1 MNGYYGPNNGP
12 PPVPPMQYGPPPV
25 KKSKLPWIITALVVL
40 AILLFS
46 FLNKQFS
53 PQKTAQR
60 YFRAAL
66 LGDWETAYG
75 YLEVPEGSLMSQA
88 HFLDTR
94 DADAETAVTNLK
106 VQETGSPAAA
116 DKNFMRTFTAY
127 YTVKGESSSR
137 TEEIQLVRQQE
148 KNFLFFP
155 KWRVSSGNIL
165 AKDFVLFAPAGYE
178 ISVDQEPLTP
188 IRKASDRTDTDDE
201 EDADLS
207 TDDIAAAGING
218 YDTYVENIFI
228 GEHTVT
234 ASAENLETGES
245 TFYLS
250 SDTMDYYKVET
261 LDISQEAVSD
271 MQAIVQEFMRLTYQ
285 GALAG
290 SPPSEEYLGHWIQ
303 EDKDPETLQSV
314 RESAEELY
322 QDLSSDL
329 ADSSYYDKIQF
340 TRMDFSDYQ
349 SRVNE
354 TYNDEQGD
362 LYASL
367 YVDYRY
373 AYAYIGISTSYQGIT
388 SKEDRDSSGEDSMSV
403 TFRLEDGTWKIYSA
417 SMDCVY

>member
-12 PPVPPMQYGPPPV
+12 PPVPPVQYGPPPV
-25 KKSKLPWIITALVVL
+25 KKSKLPWIIAAVVVL
-40 AILLFS
+40 VILLFS

-53 PQKTAQR
+53 PQKTAQK

-66 LGDWETAYG
+66 LGDWEAAYG

-88 HFLDTR
+88 HFLATR

-116 DKNFMRTFTAY
+116 DKNFVRTFTAY

-148 KNFLFFP
+148 KNLLFFP

-178 ISVDQEPLTP
+178 IAVDEEPLTP
-188 IRKASDRTDTDDE
+188 IRKASDRTDADE
-201 EDADLS
+201 AEDEDLG
-207 TDDIAAAGING
+207 TDDIAATGIVG

-245 TFYLS
+245 AFYLS

-271 MQAIVQEFMRLTYQ
+271 MQAIIQDLMRQTYQ

-290 SPPSEEYLGHWIQ
+290 SPPSEEYLSYWIQ
-303 EDKDPETLQSV
+303 EDEDPETVQSV
-314 RESAEELY
+314 REAAEELY
-322 QDLSSDL
+322 QDLAADL
-329 ADSSYYDKIQF
+329 ADPHYYDKIQF
-340 TRMDFSDYQ
+340 TRMDFSDYK
-349 SRVNE
+349 SAVDE
-354 TYNDEQGD
+354 VYNDEQGD
-362 LYASL
+362 LYVSL
-367 YVDYRY
+367 SVDYRY
-373 AYAYIGISTSYQGIT
+373 AYSYTGISTSYQGIT
-388 SKEDRDSSGEDSMSV
+388 TKEDQDSSGEDDMSV
-403 TFRLEDGTWKIYSA
+403 TFRLEDGTWKICSA
-417 SMDCVY
+417 SMDSVY